1 MWLVI
6 RFFRVKGSSM
16 LPSFKPG
23 QIVFARKTRNLSIND
38 VVVLKTHDN
47 SQIIKRISKI
57 QNREIRVSGDNSE
70 YDSRYYSQKFN
81 SDSVLGKVFFKI

>member
-1 MWLVI
+1 
-6 RFFRVKGSSM
+6 M

-38 VVVLKTHDN
+38 VVVLKTHDI
-47 SQIIKRISKI
+47 SQIIKRISNI

-70 YDSRYYSQKFN
+70 YDSRYYSLKFN

>member
-1 MWLVI
+1 
-6 RFFRVKGSSM
+6 M

-23 QIVFARKTRNLSIND
+23 QIVFAKKTRNLFVND
-38 VVVLKTHDN
+38 VVVLKTDDD
-47 SQIIKRISKI
+47 SRIIKRITKI

-81 SDSVLGKVFFKI
+81 SDRILGKVFFNI

>member
-1 MWLVI
+1 
-6 RFFRVKGSSM
+6 M
-16 LPSFKPG
+16 LPSLKPG
-23 QIVFARKTRNLSIND
+23 QIVFARKTRNLSVND
-38 VVVLKTHDN
+38 VVVLKTDDN

-81 SDSVLGKVFFKI
+81 PDSVLGKVFFKI

>member
-1 MWLVI
+1 
-6 RFFRVKGSSM
+6 M
-16 LPSFKPG
+16 LPNFKPG
-23 QIVFARKTRNLSIND
+23 QVVLARRTRNLSVND

-57 QNREIRVSGDNSE
+57 QDREIRVLGDNSE

-81 SDSVLGKVFFKI
+81 TDSVLGKVFFKI

>member
-1 MWLVI
+1 
-6 RFFRVKGSSM
+6 M
-16 LPSFKPG
+16 LPNFKPG
-23 QIVFARKTRNLSIND
+23 QIVFARKTRNLSVND

-70 YDSRYYSQKFN
+70 YDSRYYSQIFN

>member
-1 MWLVI
+1 
-6 RFFRVKGSSM
+6 M

-23 QIVFARKTRNLSIND
+23 QIVFARKTRNLSVND

-81 SDSVLGKVFFKI
+81 SDRVLGKVFFKI

>member
-1 MWLVI
+1 VI
-6 RFFRVKGSSM
+6 RIFRVKGSSM

-23 QIVFARKTRNLSIND
+23 QIVFARKTRNLFVND
-38 VVVLKTHDN
+38 VVVLKTDDN
-47 SQIIKRISKI
+47 SRIIKRITKI

>member
-1 MWLVI
+1 
-6 RFFRVKGSSM
+6 M

-23 QIVFARKTRNLSIND
+23 QIVIARKTRNLSVND
-38 VVVLKTHDN
+38 VVVLKTDDN

-70 YDSRYYSQKFN
+70 YDSRYNSQKFN
-81 SDSVLGKVFFKI
+81 PDSVLGKVFFKI